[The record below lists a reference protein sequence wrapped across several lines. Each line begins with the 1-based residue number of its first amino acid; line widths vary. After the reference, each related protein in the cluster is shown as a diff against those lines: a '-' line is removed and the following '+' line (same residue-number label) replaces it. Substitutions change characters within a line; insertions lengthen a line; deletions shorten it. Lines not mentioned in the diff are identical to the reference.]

1 MQKEQKTGMSPT
13 CTPDKL
19 FCYGAIYLYLRM
31 VLFKNLTIM
40 KNRLLPMLAL
50 AAVCLWTENSANA
63 QVITEFTPTKKGDK
77 QIVFQRKNKPD
88 SKLYDMQRNGN
99 YTTYFPKRAQRPLL
113 ANSEEGVDVKFD
125 LKFDEE
131 NYSLS
136 MINIYNTKGE
146 ALIRWYSDVEENI
159 LNVPA
164 DVYDICCV
172 LFPNRSFDNVTPESI
187 WLFKEKVNISKDT
200 IITFDAAE
208 ATNVINIEQYNK
220 SGELYKPVSI
230 DLNTGNILDPGNVSS
245 IYCWSSIFPKDYCY
259 DGLLYTYSG
268 SQDLL
273 WGGFDDYQF
282 NIKTNEVSDRITFTF
297 TRVVIDKENNI
308 FVNKYVQEGCN
319 NSITLKNNPDNY
331 VCYTE
336 KFIPTL
342 AGKETGSY
350 GMPGLD
356 LTILCNDKEQDGIYF
371 YPGKSSGESKN
382 DVSLYID
389 AVKTSE
395 TGHSYDVM
403 AAPMFGD
410 ELNMSVM
417 EYPMEDGTV
426 IRDTTYSYSCITGLP
441 IYTDGKNTE
450 YVRTPNYSFR
460 KPINGEDAIMYPGHE
475 AFSFTNENKGM
486 LYGASAPFCNFEMT
500 SFFSENLNA
509 TMFYYNPLYIG
520 QMGEQRGTDLNYT
533 QTTVKFNNNEV
544 YDGDYYGVREF
555 TYNWATSS
563 HEKGVFDLTFT
574 NSNIE
579 VDGLAGKNVTHIIYD
594 EQKEDAMA
602 PVLQMLQF
610 RSTDDVVTNSF
621 ENPKDGILQF
631 AGGDFV
637 YNEIPGTDINWY
649 DCKEQAVAVAYSPY
663 GQDSWTELAVDEIPE
678 LYRMPGFGYF
688 YRGSLESV
696 NRESSNGWYDLKITL
711 TDASGNMQEQ
721 TISPAFRIGNVTGVS
736 ETLQSTMSLR
746 HVGRQLYVDGVDSAG
761 VSVYTADGM
770 CVVKAADAVTRP
782 VSLGNVAP
790 GMYVVRA
797 TAADGR
803 QIVRKITVH

>member
-1 MQKEQKTGMSPT
+1 
-13 CTPDKL
+13 
-19 FCYGAIYLYLRM
+19 
-31 VLFKNLTIM
+31 
-40 KNRLLPMLAL
+40 MLAL

-99 YTTYFPKRAQRPLL
+99 YTTYFPKRTQRPLL
-113 ANSEEGVDVKFD
+113 ANSDEGVDVKFD

-146 ALIRWYSDVEENI
+146 ALIRWNSDVEENI

-164 DVYDICCV
+164 DVYDIYCV
-172 LFPNRSFDNVTPESI
+172 LVPHLSFDDVTPEII

-208 ATNVINIEQYNK
+208 ATNVITIEQYNK
-220 SGELYKPVSI
+220 LGELFKPVSREWPS
-230 DLNTGNILDPGNVSS
+230 GNVLKPGNAST
-245 IYCWSSIFPKDYCY
+245 IYCFSSMFPKDCPS
-259 DGLLYTYSG
+259 DGLSYTWSG
-268 SQDLL
+268 SNNYFIN
-273 WGGFDDYQF
+273 GFENNQF
-282 NIKTNEVSDRITFTF
+282 NVRTNEVSDRITFAF
-297 TRVVIDKENNI
+297 TRVAIDKENNI
-308 FVNKYVQEGCN
+308 FVNKYVQEGCK
-319 NSITLKNNPDNY
+319 NSVTLKNNPDNY
-331 VCYTE
+331 ARYTE
-336 KFIPTL
+336 EFVPTP
-342 AGKETGSY
+342 AGKEAVNY

-356 LTILCNDKEQDGIYF
+356 LNILYNDKELDGIYF
-371 YPGKSSGESKN
+371 YPCKSSGESKN

-410 ELNMSVM
+410 KLNMSVM
-417 EYPMEDGTV
+417 EYPMEDGSV
-426 IRDTTYSYSCITGLP
+426 ERDTTYLYSCIMGLP
-441 IYTDGKNTE
+441 VYTDGENTE

-460 KPINGEDAIMYPGHE
+460 KPQNGGDAIMYPGHE

-500 SFFSENLNA
+500 SSYDEYLNTTLFFYA
-509 TMFYYNPLYIG
+509 PRYIG
-520 QMGEQRGTDLNYT
+520 QLGEQRETDKNYT
-533 QTTVKFNNNEV
+533 QTTVKFNSNEV
-544 YDGDYYGVREF
+544 YDGDYYGVSDF

-610 RSTDDVVTNSF
+610 RSTDDIVTNSF

-637 YNEIPGTDINWY
+637 YNEIPGTSINWY
-649 DCKEQAVAVAYSPY
+649 DCKEQTVAVAYSPY

-696 NRESSNGWYDLKITL
+696 NRESSNGWYDLKVTL

-721 TISPAFRIGNVTGVS
+721 TISPAFRITNTTGVS
-736 ETLQSTMSLR
+736 ETLQGTMNLR
-746 HVGRQLYVDGVDSAG
+746 HEGGQIYVTGTEKAGLTIYSVDG
-761 VSVYTADGM
+761 T
-770 CVVKAADAVTRP
+770 CVMKVADAVSRP
-782 VSLGNVAP
+782 VSVSDIKP
-790 GMYVVRA
+790 GMYVVKA
-797 TAADGR
+797 TSADGN
-803 QIVRKITVH
+803 QIVKKITVR

>member
-1 MQKEQKTGMSPT
+1 MSPT

-19 FCYGAIYLYLRM
+19 FRYNTIYLYLRM

-99 YTTYFPKRAQRPLL
+99 YTTYFPKRTQRPLL
-113 ANSEEGVDVKFD
+113 ANSDEGVDVKFD
-125 LKFDEE
+125 VKFDEE
-131 NYSLS
+131 NYMLA
-136 MINIYNTKGE
+136 MLNIFNTKGE
-146 ALIRWYSDVEENI
+146 AFIRWYSDVEENI

-172 LFPNRSFDNVTPESI
+172 LLPNRSFDNATPESI
-187 WLFKEKVNISKDT
+187 WLFKEKVNITKDT
-200 IITFDAAE
+200 VVTFDAAE
-208 ATNVINIEQYNK
+208 ATNFINVELYNK
-220 SGELYKPVSI
+220 SGELFRPISI
-230 DLNTGNILDPGNVSS
+230 DPYTGNILDPGNVSS
-245 IYCWSSIFPKDYCY
+245 IYCWSSIFPKDYY
-259 DGLLYTYSG
+259 YNGLLYTYSG
-268 SQDLL
+268 NQDL
-273 WGGFDDYQF
+273 WGGFENNQF
-282 NIKTNEVSDRITFTF
+282 NIRTNEVSDRITFAF
-297 TRVVIDKENNI
+297 TRVAIDKENKI
-308 FVNKYVQEGCN
+308 FVNKYVQEGCK
-319 NSITLKNNPDNY
+319 NSVTLKNDPDNY

-336 KFIPTL
+336 EFVPTP

-395 TGHSYDVM
+395 TGHSYDLM

-460 KPINGEDAIMYPGHE
+460 KPINGGDAIMYPGHE

-486 LYGASAPFCNFEMT
+486 MYGASAPFCNFEMT

-509 TMFYYNPLYIG
+509 TMFYYYPLYIG
-520 QMGEQRGTDLNYT
+520 QMGEQRETDLNYT
-533 QTTVKFNNNEV
+533 QTTVKFNSNEV
-544 YDGDYYGVREF
+544 YDGDYSGVREF

-563 HEKGVFDLTFT
+563 PEKGVFDLTFT

-637 YNEIPGTDINWY
+637 YNEIPGTNINWY
-649 DCKEQAVAVAYSPY
+649 DCKEQTVAVAYSPY

-696 NRESSNGWYDLKITL
+696 NRESSNGWYDLKVTL

-721 TISPAFRIGNVTGVS
+721 TISPAFRIANTTGVS
-736 ETLQSTMSLR
+736 ETLQGTMNLR
-746 HVGRQLYVDGVDSAG
+746 HEGGQIYVTGTEKAGLTIYSVDG
-761 VSVYTADGM
+761 T
-770 CVVKAADAVTRP
+770 CVMKVADAVSRP
-782 VSLGNVAP
+782 VSVSDIKP
-790 GMYVVRA
+790 GMYVVKA
-797 TAADGR
+797 TSADGN
-803 QIVRKITVH
+803 QIVKKITVR

>member
-1 MQKEQKTGMSPT
+1 MSPT

-19 FCYGAIYLYLRM
+19 FCYNTIYLYLRM

-99 YTTYFPKRAQRPLL
+99 YTTYFPKRTQRPLL
-113 ANSEEGVDVKFD
+113 ANSDEGVDVKFD

-131 NYSLS
+131 NYMLA
-136 MINIYNTKGE
+136 MLNIFNTKGE

-172 LFPNRSFDNVTPESI
+172 LLPNGSFDSVTPESI

-200 IITFDAAE
+200 VVTFDAAE

-220 SGELYKPVSI
+220 SGELYRPVSI

-273 WGGFDDYQF
+273 WGGFENNQF
-282 NIKTNEVSDRITFTF
+282 NIRTNEVSDRITFAF
-297 TRVVIDKENNI
+297 THVTIDKENNI

-319 NSITLKNNPDNY
+319 NSVTFKNSHDNY

-336 KFIPTL
+336 EFVPTP

-356 LTILCNDKEQDGIYF
+356 LTILCNDKEQDGMYF
-371 YPGKSSGESKN
+371 YPGKSSSESKN

-389 AVKTSE
+389 AVKIPE
-395 TGHSYDVM
+395 TEQSYDLM

-410 ELNMSVM
+410 KLNMIVM
-417 EYPMEDGTV
+417 EEPMEDGTV
-426 IRDTTYSYSCITGLP
+426 YRDTTYSYSCIMGLP
-441 IYTDGKNTE
+441 VYTDGKNTE

-460 KPINGEDAIMYPGHE
+460 KPINGGDAIMYPGHE

-486 LYGASAPFCNFEMT
+486 MYGASAPFCNFEMT
-500 SFFSENLNA
+500 SYYNEYLNA
-509 TMFYYNPLYIG
+509 TMFNYYPIYFG
-520 QMGEQRGTDLNYT
+520 QLGEQRETDLNYT
-533 QTTVKFNNNEV
+533 QTTVKFNSNEV
-544 YDGDYYGVREF
+544 YNGDYYGVNEF
-555 TYNWATSS
+555 TRNWATSTP
-563 HEKGVFDLTFT
+563 EKGVFDLTFT

-610 RSTDDVVTNSF
+610 RSTDDVVTNNF

-649 DCKEQAVAVAYSPY
+649 DCKEQTVAVAYSPY

-696 NRESSNGWYDLKITL
+696 NRESSNGWYDLKVTL

-721 TISPAFRIGNVTGVS
+721 TISPAFRIANTTGVS
-736 ETLQSTMSLR
+736 ETLQGTMNLR
-746 HVGRQLYVDGVDSAG
+746 HEGGQIYVTGTEKAGLTIYSVDG
-761 VSVYTADGM
+761 T
-770 CVVKAADAVTRP
+770 CVMKVADAVSRP
-782 VSLGNVAP
+782 VSVSDIKP
-790 GMYVVRA
+790 GMYVVKA
-797 TAADGR
+797 TSADGN
-803 QIVRKITVH
+803 QIVKKITVR

>member
-1 MQKEQKTGMSPT
+1 MSPT

-19 FCYGAIYLYLRM
+19 FRYNTIYLYLRM

-50 AAVCLWTENSANA
+50 ATVCLWTGNSANA

-88 SKLYDMQRNGN
+88 SKLYDVQRNGN
-99 YTTYFPKRAQRPLL
+99 YTTYFPKRTQRPLL

-172 LFPNRSFDNVTPESI
+172 LLPNFSFDNVIPEII
-187 WLFKEKVNISKDT
+187 WLFQEKVTVSKDT

-208 ATNVINIEQYNK
+208 ATNVISIEQYNK
-220 SGELYKPVSI
+220 SGELNRPASI
-230 DLNTGNILDPGNVSS
+230 DLKTGNILDPGNVSS
-245 IYCWSSIFPKDYCY
+245 IYCWSSIFPTDYY
-259 DGLLYTYSG
+259 DNGLLYTWSG
-268 SQDLL
+268 SNDYLIN
-273 WGGFDDYQF
+273 GFENNQF
-282 NIKTNEVSDRITFTF
+282 NVRTNEASDRITFAF
-297 TRVVIDKENNI
+297 TRVAIDKENNF
-308 FVNKYVQEGCN
+308 FVNKYVQEGCK
-319 NSITLKNNPDNY
+319 NSVTLKNDPDNY

-336 KFIPTL
+336 EFVPTP
-342 AGKETGSY
+342 AGKETGNY

-356 LTILCNDKEQDGIYF
+356 FTILCNDKEQDGMYF

-389 AVKTSE
+389 AVKASE
-395 TGHSYDVM
+395 TGHSYDLM

-410 ELNMSVM
+410 KLNMIVM
-417 EYPMEDGTV
+417 EEPMEDGTV
-426 IRDTTYSYSCITGLP
+426 YRDTTYSYSCIMGLP
-441 IYTDGKNTE
+441 VYTDGKNTE

-460 KPINGEDAIMYPGHE
+460 KPINGGDAIMYPGHE

-500 SFFSENLNA
+500 SSYDEYLNTTLFFYA
-509 TMFYYNPLYIG
+509 PRYNG
-520 QMGEQRGTDLNYT
+520 QLGEQRETDKNYT
-533 QTTVKFNNNEV
+533 QTTVKFNSNEV
-544 YDGDYYGVREF
+544 YDGDYYGVSDF

-610 RSTDDVVTNSF
+610 RSTDDIVTNNF

-637 YNEIPGTDINWY
+637 YNEIPGTNINWY
-649 DCKEQAVAVAYSPY
+649 DCKAQTVAVAYSPY
-663 GQDSWTELAVDEIPE
+663 GQNSWTELAVDEIPE

>member
-1 MQKEQKTGMSPT
+1 MSPT

-19 FCYGAIYLYLRM
+19 FRYNTIYLYLRM

-63 QVITEFTPTKKGDK
+63 QVITEFTPRKKGDK

-99 YTTYFPKRAQRPLL
+99 YTTYFPKRTQRPLL

-125 LKFDEE
+125 VKFDEE
-131 NYSLS
+131 NYFLS

-172 LFPNRSFDNVTPESI
+172 FLPTGSFDNATPESI

-200 IITFDAAE
+200 VVTFDAAE
-208 ATNVINIEQYNK
+208 ATNFINVELYNK
-220 SGELYKPVSI
+220 SGELFRPCSI
-230 DLNTGNILDPGNVSS
+230 DPYTSNILDQGNVSS

-273 WGGFDDYQF
+273 WGGFDNYQF

-319 NSITLKNNPDNY
+319 NSVTFKNSHDNY
-331 VCYTE
+331 VCYNE
-336 KFIPTL
+336 EFVPTP

-382 DVSLYID
+382 DVSLYLD
-389 AVKTSE
+389 AVKTSDA
-395 TGHSYDVM
+395 GHSYDVM

-460 KPINGEDAIMYPGHE
+460 KPINGGDAIMYPGHE

-486 LYGASAPFCNFEMT
+486 MYGASAPFCNFEMT
-500 SFFSENLNA
+500 SFFSENLNT

-533 QTTVKFNNNEV
+533 QTIVKFNNNEV
-544 YDGDYYGVREF
+544 YDGDYYGVSDF

-610 RSTDDVVTNSF
+610 RSTDDVVTNCF

-649 DCKEQAVAVAYSPY
+649 DCKEQTVAVAYSPY

-696 NRESSNGWYDLKITL
+696 NRESSNGWYDLKVTL

-721 TISPAFRIGNVTGVS
+721 TISPAFRIANTTGVS
-736 ETLQSTMSLR
+736 ETLQGTMNLR
-746 HVGRQLYVDGVDSAG
+746 HEGGQIYVTGTEKAGLTVYSVDG
-761 VSVYTADGM
+761 T
-770 CVVKAADAVTRP
+770 CVMKVADAVSRP
-782 VSLGNVAP
+782 VSVSDIKP
-790 GMYVVRA
+790 GMYVVKA
-797 TAADGR
+797 TSADGN
-803 QIVRKITVH
+803 QIVKKITVR

>member
-1 MQKEQKTGMSPT
+1 MSPT

-19 FCYGAIYLYLRM
+19 FCYNTIYLYLRM

-99 YTTYFPKRAQRPLL
+99 YTTYFPKRTQRPLL
-113 ANSEEGVDVKFD
+113 ANSDEGVDVKFD

-131 NYSLS
+131 NYMLA
-136 MINIYNTKGE
+136 MLNIFSTKGE

-172 LFPNRSFDNVTPESI
+172 LLPNGSFDSVTPESI

-200 IITFDAAE
+200 VVTFDAAE

-220 SGELYKPVSI
+220 SGELYRPVSI

-282 NIKTNEVSDRITFTF
+282 NIKTNEVSDRITFAF
-297 TRVVIDKENNI
+297 TRVAIDKENKI

-319 NSITLKNNPDNY
+319 NSITLKNDPDNY

-336 KFIPTL
+336 EFVPTP

-371 YPGKSSGESKN
+371 YPGKSSSESKN

-389 AVKTSE
+389 AVKTSDAE
-395 TGHSYDVM
+395 HSYELM

-426 IRDTTYSYSCITGLP
+426 YRDTTYSYSCITGLP
-441 IYTDGKNTE
+441 VYTDGHNTE
-450 YVRTPNYSFR
+450 YVRTPNYSYR
-460 KPINGEDAIMYPGHE
+460 NPQDGGNAVMYPGHE

-486 LYGASAPFCNFEMT
+486 MYGASAPFCNFEMT
-500 SFFSENLNA
+500 SFFSEKLNA
-509 TMFYYNPLYIG
+509 TMFYYYPLYIG
-520 QMGEQRGTDLNYT
+520 QMGEQRETDLNYT
-533 QTTVKFNNNEV
+533 QTTVKFNSNEV
-544 YDGDYYGVREF
+544 YDGDYYGVNEF
-555 TYNWATSS
+555 TRNWATSTP
-563 HEKGVFDLTFT
+563 EKGVFDLTFT

-610 RSTDDVVTNSF
+610 RSTDDVVTNNF

-649 DCKEQAVAVAYSPY
+649 DCKEQTVAVAYSPY

-696 NRESSNGWYDLKITL
+696 NRESSNGWYDLKVTL

-721 TISPAFRIGNVTGVS
+721 TISPAFRIANTTGVS
-736 ETLQSTMSLR
+736 ETLQGTMNLR
-746 HVGRQLYVDGVDSAG
+746 HEGGQIYVTGTEKAGLTIYSVDG
-761 VSVYTADGM
+761 T
-770 CVVKAADAVTRP
+770 CVMKVADAVSRP
-782 VSLGNVAP
+782 VSVSDIKP
-790 GMYVVRA
+790 GMYVVKA
-797 TAADGR
+797 TSADGN
-803 QIVRKITVH
+803 QIVKKITVR

>member
-1 MQKEQKTGMSPT
+1 MSPT

-19 FCYGAIYLYLRM
+19 FCYNTIYLYLRM

-99 YTTYFPKRAQRPLL
+99 YTTYFPKRTQRPLL
-113 ANSEEGVDVKFD
+113 ANNDEGVDVKFD

-172 LFPNRSFDNVTPESI
+172 WGPKGSFDNATPESI

-208 ATNVINIEQYNK
+208 ATNFINIELYNK
-220 SGELYKPVSI
+220 SGELFRPSSI
-230 DLNTGNILDPGNVSS
+230 DPYTGNILDPGNVSS
-245 IYCWSSIFPKDYCY
+245 IYCWSSIFPKDYYY
-259 DGLLYTYSG
+259 DGLLYTFSG
-268 SQDLL
+268 SQDFL

-282 NIKTNEVSDRITFTF
+282 NIKTNEVSDRITFAF
-297 TRVVIDKENNI
+297 TRVTIDKENNI
-308 FVNKYVQEGCN
+308 FVNKYVQEGCK
-319 NSITLKNNPDNY
+319 NSVTLKNDPDNY

-336 KFIPTL
+336 EFVPTP

-356 LTILCNDKEQDGIYF
+356 LTILCNDKEQQGMYF
-371 YPGKSSGESKN
+371 YPVKPSGENKN
-382 DVSLYID
+382 DVCLYID
-389 AVKTSE
+389 AVKSSE

-410 ELNMSVM
+410 KLNMSVM

-460 KPINGEDAIMYPGHE
+460 KPQNGGDAIMYPGHE

-486 LYGASAPFCNFEMT
+486 MYGASAPFCNFEMT

-509 TMFYYNPLYIG
+509 TMFYYYPHYIG
-520 QMGEQRGTDLNYT
+520 QLGEQRETDPNYT

-610 RSTDDVVTNSF
+610 RRTDDVVTNCF

-637 YNEIPGTDINWY
+637 YNEIPGIRINWY
-649 DCKEQAVAVAYSPY
+649 DCKEQTVAVAYSPY

-696 NRESSNGWYDLKITL
+696 NRESSNGWYDLKVTL

-721 TISPAFRIGNVTGVS
+721 TISPAFRIANTTGVS
-736 ETLQSTMSLR
+736 ETLQGTMNLR
-746 HVGRQLYVDGVDSAG
+746 NEGGQIYVTGTEKAGLTIYSVDG
-761 VSVYTADGM
+761 T
-770 CVVKAADAVTRP
+770 CVMKVADAVSRP
-782 VSLGNVAP
+782 VSVSDIKP
-790 GMYVVRA
+790 GMYVVKA
-797 TAADGR
+797 TSANGN
-803 QIVRKITVH
+803 QIVKKITVR

>member
-1 MQKEQKTGMSPT
+1 MSPT

-19 FCYGAIYLYLRM
+19 FCYNTIYLYLRM

-88 SKLYDMQRNGN
+88 PKLYDMQRNGN
-99 YTTYFPKRAQRPLL
+99 YTTYFPKRTQRPLL
-113 ANSEEGVDVKFD
+113 ANSEEGVDVKFE

-131 NYSLS
+131 NYFLS

-172 LFPNRSFDNVTPESI
+172 LLPNGSFDNATPESI
-187 WLFKEKVNISKDT
+187 WLFKEKVNITRDT
-200 IITFDAAE
+200 VVTFDAAE
-208 ATNVINIEQYNK
+208 ATNFINVELYNK
-220 SGELYKPVSI
+220 SGELFRPSSI
-230 DLNTGNILDPGNVSS
+230 DPYTGNILDQGNVSS

-268 SQDLL
+268 SNFIYND
-273 WGGFDDYQF
+273 FDNNQF
-282 NIKTNEVSDRITFTF
+282 NVRTNEVSDRITFAF
-297 TRVVIDKENNI
+297 TRVAIDKENNY
-308 FVNKYVQEGCN
+308 FVNKYVQAGCK
-319 NSITLKNNPDNY
+319 NSVTLKNDPDNY

-336 KFIPTL
+336 EFVPTP

-356 LTILCNDKEQDGIYF
+356 LTVLCNDKEQDGIYF
-371 YPGKSSGESKN
+371 YPVKPSGENKN
-382 DVSLYID
+382 DVCLYID
-389 AVKTSE
+389 AVKSSE

-426 IRDTTYSYSCITGLP
+426 IRDTTYSYSCIKGLTVF
-441 IYTDGKNTE
+441 TDENNTE

-460 KPINGEDAIMYPGHE
+460 KPQNGGDAIMYPGHE

-486 LYGASAPFCNFEMT
+486 LYGASAPFCNFNMT

-509 TMFYYNPLYIG
+509 TLFYYNPLYIG
-520 QMGEQRGTDLNYT
+520 QLGEQRETDLNYT
-533 QTTVKFNNNEV
+533 QTTVKFNDNEV
-544 YDGDYYGVREF
+544 YNGDYSGVREF

-563 HEKGVFDLTFT
+563 PEKGVFDLTFT

-610 RSTDDVVTNSF
+610 RSADDVVTNCF

-649 DCKEQAVAVAYSPY
+649 DCKEQTVAVAYSPY
-663 GQDSWTELAVDEIPE
+663 GQDSWTELAVYEIPE

-696 NRESSNGWYDLKITL
+696 NRESSNGWYDLKVTL

-721 TISPAFRIGNVTGVS
+721 TISPAFRIANTTGVS
-736 ETLQSTMSLR
+736 ETLQGTMNLR
-746 HVGRQLYVDGVDSAG
+746 HEGGQIYVTGTEKAGLTIYSVDG
-761 VSVYTADGM
+761 T
-770 CVVKAADAVTRP
+770 CVMKVADAVSRP
-782 VSLGNVAP
+782 VSVSDIKQ
-790 GMYVVRA
+790 GMYVVKA
-797 TAADGR
+797 TSADGN
-803 QIVRKITVH
+803 QIVKKITVR

>member
-1 MQKEQKTGMSPT
+1 MSPT

-19 FCYGAIYLYLRM
+19 FCYNTIYLYLRM

-99 YTTYFPKRAQRPLL
+99 YTTYFPKRTQRPLL
-113 ANSEEGVDVKFD
+113 ANSDEGVDVKFD

-131 NYSLS
+131 NYMLA
-136 MINIYNTKGE
+136 MLNIFNTKGE

-172 LFPNRSFDNVTPESI
+172 LLPIGSFDNVTPETI

-200 IITFDAAE
+200 IVSFDAAE
-208 ATNVINIEQYNK
+208 ATNIIKIEQYNQ
-220 SGELYKPVSI
+220 SGELFRPDSEDPYTCNILAP
-230 DLNTGNILDPGNVSS
+230 GNISNN
-245 IYCWSSIFPKDYCY
+245 YFYSSIFPKEYY
-259 DGLLYTYSG
+259 NDGLLYTYSG
-268 SQDLL
+268 RNFIYND
-273 WGGFDDYQF
+273 FDNNQF
-282 NIKTNEVSDRITFTF
+282 NIKTNKVSDRIIFAF
-297 TRVVIDKENNI
+297 TRVVVDKKNNI
-308 FVNKYVQEGCN
+308 YVNKYVQEGCK
-319 NSITLKNNPDNY
+319 NSVTLRNNPDNY

-336 KFIPTL
+336 EFVPTP

-350 GMPGLD
+350 GMPGLE
-356 LTILCNDKEQDGIYF
+356 LTVLCNNKEQDGVYF
-371 YPGKSSGESKN
+371 NSGVSSCESKN
-382 DVSLYID
+382 DVRLYID

-395 TGHSYDVM
+395 TGHSYDLM
-403 AAPMFGD
+403 AAPVFGD
-410 ELNMSVM
+410 QLNMSVM

-460 KPINGEDAIMYPGHE
+460 KPINGGDAIMYPGHE

-486 LYGASAPFCNFEMT
+486 MYGASAPFCNFEMT
-500 SFFSENLNA
+500 SFHNEYLNV
-509 TMFYYNPLYIG
+509 TMFNYYPFYIG
-520 QMGEQRGTDLNYT
+520 QLGEQRGTDLNYT
-533 QTTVKFNNNEV
+533 QTIVKFNNNEV
-544 YDGDYYGVREF
+544 YDGDYYGVSDF

-649 DCKEQAVAVAYSPY
+649 DCKEQTVAVAYSPY

-736 ETLQSTMSLR
+736 ETLQSTMSLH

>member
-1 MQKEQKTGMSPT
+1 
-13 CTPDKL
+13 
-19 FCYGAIYLYLRM
+19 
-31 VLFKNLTIM
+31 M

-99 YTTYFPKRAQRPLL
+99 YTTYFPKRTQRPLL
-113 ANSEEGVDVKFD
+113 ANSEEGVDVKFE

-131 NYSLS
+131 NYFLS

-146 ALIRWYSDVEENI
+146 KLIRWFSDVDENI

-172 LFPNRSFDNVTPESI
+172 FLPTGSFDNATPESI

-200 IITFDAAE
+200 VVTFDAAE
-208 ATNVINIEQYNK
+208 ATNFINVELYNK
-220 SGELYKPVSI
+220 SGELFRPCSI
-230 DLNTGNILDPGNVSS
+230 DPYTGNILDQGNVSS

-273 WGGFDDYQF
+273 WGGFENNQF
-282 NIKTNEVSDRITFTF
+282 NIRTNEVSDRITFAF
-297 TRVVIDKENNI
+297 THVTIDKENNI

-319 NSITLKNNPDNY
+319 NSVTFKNSHDNY

-336 KFIPTL
+336 EFVPTS

-356 LTILCNDKEQDGIYF
+356 LTILCNDKEQDGMYF

-389 AVKTSE
+389 AVKTPE
-395 TGHSYDVM
+395 TEQSYDLM

-410 ELNMSVM
+410 KLNMIVM
-417 EYPMEDGTV
+417 EEPMEDGTV
-426 IRDTTYSYSCITGLP
+426 YRDTTYSYSCIMGLP
-441 IYTDGKNTE
+441 VYTDGKNTE

-460 KPINGEDAIMYPGHE
+460 KPINGGDAIMYPGHE

-486 LYGASAPFCNFEMT
+486 MYGASAPFCNFEMT
-500 SFFSENLNA
+500 SYYNEYLNA
-509 TMFYYNPLYIG
+509 TMFNYYPIYFG
-520 QMGEQRGTDLNYT
+520 QLGEQRETDLNYT
-533 QTTVKFNNNEV
+533 QTIVKFNDNEV
-544 YDGDYYGVREF
+544 YNGDYYGVNEF
-555 TYNWATSS
+555 TRNWATSS

-649 DCKEQAVAVAYSPY
+649 DCKEQNVAVAYSPY

>member
-1 MQKEQKTGMSPT
+1 MSPV

-19 FCYGAIYLYLRM
+19 FRYSTIYLYLRM

-99 YTTYFPKRAQRPLL
+99 YTTYFPKRTQRPLL
-113 ANSEEGVDVKFD
+113 ANSDEGVDVKFD

-131 NYSLS
+131 NYVLS

-172 LFPNRSFDNVTPESI
+172 LLPNWLVNDVTPESI

-208 ATNVINIEQYNK
+208 ATNVISIEQYNK
-220 SGELYKPVSI
+220 SGELLRPVSI
-230 DLNTGNILDPGNVSS
+230 NPDTGNILDPGNVRN
-245 IYCWSSIFPKDYCY
+245 IYCWSSIFPKEYCNE
-259 DGLLYTYSG
+259 GLLYTYQG
-268 SQDLL
+268 NKYLL
-273 WGGFDDYQF
+273 LGDFENNQF
-282 NIKTNEVSDRITFTF
+282 NIRTNEVSDRITFAF
-297 TRVVIDKENNI
+297 TRVAIDNDNNY

-319 NSITLKNNPDNY
+319 NSVTLKNNPDNY

-336 KFIPTL
+336 KFVPTP
-342 AGKETGSY
+342 AGKETESY

-356 LTILCNDKEQDGIYF
+356 FTILCNNKEQDGLYF
-371 YPGKSSGESKN
+371 DPGKPSDKSKN

-389 AVKTSE
+389 AIKATD
-395 TGHSYDVM
+395 TKHSYNLI
-403 AAPMFGD
+403 AAPMFSD
-410 ELNMSVM
+410 KVDTNIM
-417 EYPMEDGTV
+417 EYPMEDGS
-426 IRDTTYSYSCITGLP
+426 IERDTTYSYSYIIGIP
-441 IYTDGKNTE
+441 VYTDGHNTE
-450 YVRTPNYSFR
+450 YVRTPNYSYR
-460 KPINGEDAIMYPGHE
+460 KPQNGGDAIMYPGHE

-500 SFFSENLNA
+500 SYYNEYLNA
-509 TMFYYNPLYIG
+509 TMFNYNPLYIG
-520 QMGEQRGTDLNYT
+520 QLGEQRETDKNYT

-544 YDGDYYGVREF
+544 YNGDYYGVSEF
-555 TYNWATSS
+555 TRNWATSS

-574 NSNIE
+574 
-579 VDGLAGKNVTHIIYD
+579 DGLAGKNVTHIIYD

-610 RSTDDVVTNSF
+610 RSTDDIVTNNF

-637 YNEIPGTDINWY
+637 YNEIPGTNINWY
-649 DCKEQAVAVAYSPY
+649 DCKEQTVAVAYSPY

-696 NRESSNGWYDLKITL
+696 NRESSNGWYDLKVTL

-721 TISPAFRIGNVTGVS
+721 TISPAFRIANTTGVS
-736 ETLQSTMSLR
+736 ETLQGTMNLR
-746 HVGRQLYVDGVDSAG
+746 HEGGQIYVTGTEKAGLTIYSVDG
-761 VSVYTADGM
+761 T
-770 CVVKAADAVTRP
+770 CVMKVADAVSRP
-782 VSLGNVAP
+782 VSVRDIKP
-790 GMYVVRA
+790 GMYVVKA
-797 TAADGR
+797 TSADGN
-803 QIVRKITVH
+803 QIVKKITVR